1 MKRWLTRLAPAV
13 LTVFVV
19 VAANS
24 LPGSD
29 ISATT
34 QTVGDMSS
42 SDFVIPV
49 GDAEAGT
56 YDTLYTLS
64 TQAAVLTGYLT
75 LVEAD
80 DRPAQAGEAAEL
92 IHTMASQAA
101 LVEEDDVPLA
111 ETLNDLAEALDAYAA
126 GAPAALAGVREA
138 STRNAELREIIRDH
152 TGGLP
157 DED

>member
-1 MKRWLTRLAPAV
+1 MKRWLTRLAPALLTVVVVV
-13 LTVFVV
+13 LTTGTHG
-19 VAANS
+19 AD
-24 LPGSD
+24 G
-29 ISATT
+29 SATT
-34 QTVGDMSS
+34 WTGIDTS

-49 GDAEAGT
+49 EDAEAGT

-75 LVEAD
+75 LVEAE
-80 DRPAQAGEAAEL
+80 DRSAQAGEAAEL

-126 GAPAALAGVREA
+126 GDPAALTSVREA
-138 STRNAELREIIRDH
+138 SARNAELRETIRDH
-152 TGGLP
+152 VGGTT

>member
-1 MKRWLTRLAPAV
+1 MKRWLIRLAPALLTMLVVV
-13 LTVFVV
+13 LTTGAPWV
-19 VAANS
+19 
-24 LPGSD
+24 GG
-29 ISATT
+29 SATT
-34 QTVGDMSS
+34 WTGSDTS

-49 GDAEAGT
+49 EDSGAET

-75 LVEAD
+75 LVEAE

-126 GAPAALAGVREA
+126 GDPAALAGVREA

>member
-1 MKRWLTRLAPAV
+1 MKRWLTRLAPALLTVLVVV
-13 LTVFVV
+13 LTTG
-19 VAANS
+19 A
-24 LPGSD
+24 PGVGG
-29 ISATT
+29 SATT
-34 QTVGDMSS
+34 WTGNDAS

-49 GDAEAGT
+49 EASEAGT

-75 LVEAD
+75 LVEAE

-126 GAPAALAGVREA
+126 GDPAALTGVREA
-138 STRNAELREIIRDH
+138 SARNAELRETIRDH
-152 TGGLP
+152 VGGTT

>member
-1 MKRWLTRLAPAV
+1 MKRWLIRLAPALLTVLVVV
-13 LTVFVV
+13 LTIGT
-19 VAANS
+19 
-24 LPGSD
+24 PGAD
-29 ISATT
+29 GSATT
-34 QTVGDMSS
+34 WTGDDASS

-49 GDAEAGT
+49 EDAEAET

-75 LVEAD
+75 LVEAE

-126 GAPAALAGVREA
+126 GAPAALTSVREA
-138 STRNAELREIIRDH
+138 SARNAELREIIRDH
-152 TGGLP
+152 VGGTT

>member
-1 MKRWLTRLAPAV
+1 MKRWLIRLAPALLTVVVVV
-13 LTVFVV
+13 LTTGT
-19 VAANS
+19 
-24 LPGSD
+24 PGAD
-29 ISATT
+29 GSATT
-34 QTVGDMSS
+34 WTENDTP

>member
-1 MKRWLTRLAPAV
+1 MNRWLTRLAPALLTVLVVV
-13 LTVFVV
+13 LTTGT
-19 VAANS
+19 
-24 LPGSD
+24 PGAD
-29 ISATT
+29 GSATT
-34 QTVGDMSS
+34 WTVSDEHS

-49 GDAEAGT
+49 EDSGAET

-75 LVEAD
+75 LVEAE

-111 ETLNDLAEALDAYAA
+111 ETLHDLAEALDAYAA
-126 GAPAALAGVREA
+126 GDPAALTSVREA
-138 STRNAELREIIRDH
+138 SARNAELREIIRDH

>member
-1 MKRWLTRLAPAV
+1 MKRWITRLAPAL

-29 ISATT
+29 VSATT
-34 QTVGDMSS
+34 QTVGDVPS

-49 GDAEAGT
+49 EASGSET

-126 GAPAALAGVREA
+126 GDPAALASVREA
-138 STRNAELREIIRDH
+138 STRNAELRAHCRRYIEAQGR
-152 TGGLP
+152 
-157 DED
+157 